1 MRGVSGAREAAGGAA
16 PTRGGSGR
24 ARRSPLDALILLAG
38 IAVAVAAV
46 APIVSQWLY
55 NQPDQRL
62 VDLEVYRE
70 GGLAVL
76 RGASLYDFLTQ
87 PPQLL
92 PFTYPPFAA
101 LLAVPFTLMSW
112 RAAQWTWTVL
122 IYLALAVAVWYSFRD
137 LIRRTGRWAPLAT
150 GALVAAAAW
159 LDPVRDQIR
168 FGQVGVFLLAMCLA
182 DCCTR
187 SARWPRGMLV
197 GLALA
202 IKLVPG
208 VFLIWFLITGRRDA
222 FVNALVTA
230 VMVTLGTFMV
240 LPHDSSGYWFGALL
254 QGGDRTGAV
263 DGTTNQA
270 INGIVAR
277 IIDQGPARTGTWL
290 LLALVMAYVGFRL
303 ARRTTCAAD
312 VLAGARPLLAGR
324 IGTGHE
330 AAARPVATG
339 RIGTDHWAAA
349 APASGPAAYSLL
361 LAGTAI
367 TGLLSVLLSP
377 VGWIHHLVWMIPVI
391 GALVGDGR
399 DTRRCL
405 SGLAIWIFFLFPLPW
420 WGSHLARTGHPP
432 IARFLGSLERDAFGL
447 AAIGAVLLLGIW
459 LTNRLTREIGRE
471 DPSQRNVRVGT
482 LAT

>member
-1 MRGVSGAREAAGGAA
+1 MRALSGGRGTAGR
-16 PTRGGSGR
+16 RGPG
-24 ARRSPLDALILLAG
+24 RSPLDALIMLAG
-38 IAVAVAAV
+38 VAVVVAAV
-46 APIVSQWLY
+46 TPIVSRWLY

-76 RGASLYDFLTQ
+76 RGASLYDFLTE

-122 IYLALAVAVWYSFRD
+122 IYAALAVAVWYAFRD
-137 LIRRTGRWAPLAT
+137 LIRRTGRWAPLTT

-159 LDPVRDQIR
+159 LDPARDQIR
-168 FGQVGVFLLAMCLA
+168 FGQVGMFLLAMCLA

-187 SARWPRGMLV
+187 SPRWPRGLLV

-208 VFLIWFLITGRRDA
+208 VFLVYFLITGRRDA
-222 FVNALVTA
+222 FVNALATA
-230 VMVTLGTFMV
+230 VVATLGAFAV
-240 LPHDSSGYWFGALL
+240 LPHDSAGYWFGALL
-254 QGGDRTGAV
+254 QGGDRTGSVA
-263 DGTTNQA
+263 GTTNQA

-277 IIDQGPARTGTWL
+277 VIDQGPARTGAWL
-290 LLALVMAYVGFRL
+290 VLALVVAYAGFGL

-312 VLAGARPLLAGR
+312 ALAGDRA
-324 IGTGHE
+324 TGGMG
-330 AAARPVATG
+330 TG
-339 RIGTDHWAAA
+339 RIGTDHCAAA
-349 APASGPAAYSLL
+349 DPASGPGAYSLL
-361 LAGTAI
+361 LAGVTI

-377 VGWIHHLVWMIPVI
+377 VGWIHHLVWMIPAI

-405 SGLAIWIFFLFPLPW
+405 SGLAFWIFFLFPLPW
-420 WGSHLARTGHPP
+420 WGAHLSGTGHPP
-432 IARFLGSLERDAFGL
+432 ITRFWGSLERDSFGL
-447 AAIGAVLLLGIW
+447 AAIVAVVLLGTW
-459 LTNRLTREIGRE
+459 LTNRVTRRTGRE
-471 DPSQRNVRVGT
+471 DPSQRQVEVGT

>member
-1 MRGVSGAREAAGGAA
+1 MRAVSGTREATAGPGRA
-16 PTRGGSGR
+16 R
-24 ARRSPLDALILLAG
+24 ARRSPLDALIALAG
-38 IAVAVAAV
+38 VAVVVAAV
-46 APIVSQWLY
+46 TPIVSQWLY

-76 RGASLYDFLTQ
+76 RGAALYDFLTQ

-101 LLAVPFTLMSW
+101 LLAVPFTLLSW
-112 RAAQWTWTVL
+112 RAAQWAWTVL
-122 IYLALAVAVWYSFRD
+122 IYAALAVAVWYAFRD
-137 LIRRTGRWAPLAT
+137 LIRRTGRWAPLT
-150 GALVAAAAW
+150 MGVLVAGAAW
-159 LDPVRDQIR
+159 LDPVRDQVR

-187 SARWPRGMLV
+187 SPRWPRGLLV

-208 VFLIWFLITGRRDA
+208 VFLVYFLITGRRDA
-222 FVNALVTA
+222 FVNALATA
-230 VMVTLGTFMV
+230 VVATLGGFAV
-240 LPHDSSGYWFGALL
+240 LPHASAAYWFGALL

-277 IIDQGPARTGTWL
+277 VLDQGPARTAVWL
-290 LLALVMAYVGFRL
+290 ILALAMAYAGFRL
-303 ARRTTCAAD
+303 ARRATYAAD
-312 VLAGARPLLAGR
+312 ALAGG
-324 IGTGHE
+324 
-330 AAARPVATG
+330 RPVVTG
-339 RIGTDHWAAA
+339 PAGTDHFAAA
-349 APASGPAAYSLL
+349 DPASGPGAYGLL
-361 LAGTAI
+361 LAGVAI
-367 TGLLSVLLSP
+367 TGLLSVVLSP
-377 VGWIHHLVWMIPVI
+377 VGWIHHLVWIIPVI

-405 SGLAIWIFFLFPLPW
+405 FGLAFWIFFLFPLPW
-420 WGSHLARTGHPP
+420 WGSHLSTTGHPP
-432 IARFLGSLERDAFGL
+432 IARFWGSLERDSFGL
-447 AAIGAVLLLGIW
+447 AAIVAILLLGNW
-459 LTNRLTREIGRE
+459 LTNRVTRRASRE
-471 DPSQRNVRVGT
+471 DPSQRQVEVGT